1 MPFIENETKK
11 QIHKV
16 PLWLAVALKKVHRCK
31 IIPPRWLTLDR
42 LRFFISSETD
52 NEEQLHDIP
61 FHFFEVASL
70 LLHHAPDDMDD
81 APKVRRYVEDLAN
94 ARDSKMRRWMQAH
107 VRDRVNAVKINHLT
121 LHEIHVH
128 RPILTEILDDLYAIH
143 VKPDA
148 LASQS
153 ESQQPPQQ
161 QQGTPSNSQTPTA
174 GGGQQ
179 QGSALRRGG
188 PVDSA
193 EDASTTTG
201 EPQGQGHRLRRVIRG
216 NT

>member
-1 MPFIENETKK
+1 
-11 QIHKV
+11 
-16 PLWLAVALKKVHRCK
+16 
-31 IIPPRWLTLDR
+31 
-42 LRFFISSETD
+42 
-52 NEEQLHDIP
+52 
-61 FHFFEVASL
+61 
-70 LLHHAPDDMDD
+70 
-81 APKVRRYVEDLAN
+81 
-94 ARDSKMRRWMQAH
+94 MQAH

-153 ESQQPPQQ
+153 ESQPPQQQQ
-161 QQGTPSNSQTPTA
+161 QQGTPSNSQTPQSAT
-174 GGGQQ
+174 GGQQ

-188 PVDSA
+188 GAAALDS
-193 EDASTTTG
+193 EDASTTTA